1 MQRAIYIR
9 NTAAALV
16 VALFTIIF
24 SFVGSGTTVA
34 RAAAPISFDDT
45 DVLDDL
51 TSSDDFD
58 ITRYPYDSTGVLKH
72 PEIFTVVEYCYSF
85 KVNMRD
91 NYGLYVYF
99 YNPQNLDIQTDGY
112 ANKITLGVQWEE
124 REDKTVVVTDYEKLD
139 LRFCS
144 KSKGDYTN
152 LFYKFKVVDRK
163 SDFDGKTIAERVNS
177 NARRYDIAE
186 VELLTKGEKNSTA
199 YTIGGSYTFSGFA
212 AGYGADRE
220 AESTLDC
227 TAAKLE
233 TVELQ
238 VGSTVYRTASS
249 SLGKGHQTQVSSVY
263 FGVPNDVLRAY
274 GKLQKIKAEWYEYL
288 TRPVIVTSDK
298 DAYDFLSENYV
309 GKSIGETY
317 DAKRRYSFYNE
328 VQTVV
333 GNSYTNRYS
342 YCWNVKQAQGG
353 PTFDG
358 NTYDYYYSLFID
370 NLPYLFHSR
379 GTAIAD
385 YSVSSEE
392 LTDYIYGYDKSHN
405 NGYLPIKDGQISA
418 DLFETYVDNGR
429 TVGYNCVDIDASETF
444 DLMAYNSNH
453 GFWDKVCD
461 YGFLATLLGKTP
473 SDDNVLGIEPIH
485 EVKRNE
491 LYGNVETVASE
502 LFVDKADVDKIKER
516 FNECELNNQTL
527 FLFRFADTDYFSTDL
542 MTCIINDNGVAT
554 GYADKSYA
562 ARETVFLGFDI
573 IQLTFCK
580 DDVYTVIPVVSNPI
594 DVIGAITPPV
604 RFEISKW
611 WKTLLLLLAIVLV
624 CVLLFP
630 IISPLLGLL
639 VKGVVWLITAPFK
652 AIGKLFKRKKE

>member
-124 REDKTVVVTDYEKLD
+124 REDKTVVVTDYEKFD

-227 TAAKLE
+227 TAANWK
-233 TVELQ
+233 
-238 VGSTVYRTASS
+238 RW
-249 SLGKGHQTQVSSVY
+249 
-263 FGVPNDVLRAY
+263 NC
-274 GKLQKIKAEWYEYL
+274 
-288 TRPVIVTSDK
+288 
-298 DAYDFLSENYV
+298 
-309 GKSIGETY
+309 KS
-317 DAKRRYSFYNE
+317 
-328 VQTVV
+328 
-333 GNSYTNRYS
+333 
-342 YCWNVKQAQGG
+342 
-353 PTFDG
+353 
-358 NTYDYYYSLFID
+358 
-370 NLPYLFHSR
+370 
-379 GTAIAD
+379 
-385 YSVSSEE
+385 
-392 LTDYIYGYDKSHN
+392 
-405 NGYLPIKDGQISA
+405 
-418 DLFETYVDNGR
+418 
-429 TVGYNCVDIDASETF
+429 
-444 DLMAYNSNH
+444 
-453 GFWDKVCD
+453 
-461 YGFLATLLGKTP
+461 
-473 SDDNVLGIEPIH
+473 
-485 EVKRNE
+485 
-491 LYGNVETVASE
+491 
-502 LFVDKADVDKIKER
+502 
-516 FNECELNNQTL
+516 
-527 FLFRFADTDYFSTDL
+527 
-542 MTCIINDNGVAT
+542 
-554 GYADKSYA
+554 A
-562 ARETVFLGFDI
+562 ARFT
-573 IQLTFCK
+573 
-580 DDVYTVIPVVSNPI
+580 
-594 DVIGAITPPV
+594 
-604 RFEISKW
+604 
-611 WKTLLLLLAIVLV
+611 
-624 CVLLFP
+624 
-630 IISPLLGLL
+630 GLL
-639 VKGVVWLITAPFK
+639 RRVWAKVI
-652 AIGKLFKRKKE
+652 KRK